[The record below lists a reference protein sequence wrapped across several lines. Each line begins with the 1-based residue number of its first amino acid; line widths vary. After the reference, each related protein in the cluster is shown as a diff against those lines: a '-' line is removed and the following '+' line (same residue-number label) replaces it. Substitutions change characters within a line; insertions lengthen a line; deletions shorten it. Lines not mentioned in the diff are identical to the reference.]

1 MKMPPININELNDAW
16 QAAGNEVA
24 DLNAQLAAAALDEN
38 YDDKAYNDLVKKR
51 DQKRARRD
59 ALKQQ
64 TLDARAEAAN
74 NIQKKQPL
82 TPEETSLKGKFV
94 EDFVGMMKNDPKV
107 VNVVTSNTDPSGN
120 MIGLTI
126 PDDVQTAIH
135 QLKRQFDAL
144 EQYVNVEN
152 VSTPNG
158 SRVYQKLADIKPLAD
173 LDDETAKIGDN
184 DDPSLYLIK
193 YLIHRYAGITT
204 VTNTLL
210 ADTAENIL
218 AWLTNW
224 IAKKDVTTRNIKI
237 VAALVGLKKKH
248 AIAKFDDIKDMVNV
262 DLDPALVNGSSFL
275 TNQTGFAVLAKV
287 KDAEGRYLVQ
297 PVVTQPEL
305 KQIDGH
311 VIHVVANQALPNA
324 EDGAMP
330 FYFGDLKE
338 AVTLFDRQQM
348 SLLSTNIG
356 GGAFETDSTKIRVID
371 RFDVQLIDDE
381 AAVAGSFTAIADQ
394 VPASPKA

>member
-1 MKMPPININELNDAW
+1 MPNINELNDAW
-16 QAAGNEVA
+16 QEAGNQVA
-24 DLNAQLAAAALDEN
+24 DLNAKLATAALDEN
-38 YDDKAYNDLVKKR
+38 FDDKAYDSLVKER

-64 TLDARAEAAN
+64 VLDARAEAAN

-82 TPEETSLKGKFV
+82 TPEETSLKDKFV
-94 EDFVGMMKNDPKV
+94 KDFVGMMKNDPKI

-152 VSTPNG
+152 VSTPTG

-237 VAALVGLKKKH
+237 VATLVGLKKKRT
-248 AIAKFDDIKDMVNV
+248 IAKFDDIKDMVNV

>member
-1 MKMPPININELNDAW
+1 MKMPNINELNDAW
-16 QAAGNEVA
+16 QEAGNQVA
-24 DLNAQLAAAALDEN
+24 DLNAKLATAALDEN
-38 YDDKAYNDLVKKR
+38 FDDKAYDSLVKER

-64 TLDARAEAAN
+64 VLDARAEAAN

-82 TPEETSLKGKFV
+82 TPEETSLKDKFV
-94 EDFVGMMKNDPKV
+94 KDFVGMMKNDPKI

-152 VSTPNG
+152 VSTPTG

-237 VAALVGLKKKH
+237 VATLVGLKKKRT
-248 AIAKFDDIKDMVNV
+248 IAKFDDIKDMVNV

>member
-1 MKMPPININELNDAW
+1 MKMPNINELNDAW
-16 QAAGNEVA
+16 QEAGNQVA
-24 DLNAQLAAAALDEN
+24 DLNAKLATAALDEN
-38 YDDKAYNDLVKKR
+38 FDDKAYDSLVKER

-64 TLDARAEAAN
+64 VLDARAEAAN

-82 TPEETSLKGKFV
+82 TPEETSLKDKFV
-94 EDFVGMMKNDPKV
+94 KDFVGMMKNDPKI

-152 VSTPNG
+152 VSTPTG

-224 IAKKDVTTRNIKI
+224 ITKKDVTTRNIKI
-237 VAALVGLKKKH
+237 VATLVGLKKKRT
-248 AIAKFDDIKDMVNV
+248 IAKFDDIKDMVNV

>member
-1 MKMPPININELNDAW
+1 MPPININELNDAW
-16 QAAGNEVA
+16 QEAGNQVA

-74 NIQKKQPL
+74 NIKKKQPL
-82 TPEETSLKGKFV
+82 TPEETSLKDKFV
-94 EDFVGMMKNDPKV
+94 KDFVGMMKNDPKI
-107 VNVVTSNTDPSGN
+107 VNEVTSSVDPSGN
-120 MIGLTI
+120 MVGLTI

-135 QLKRQFDAL
+135 QFKRQFDAL

-152 VSTPNG
+152 VTTPSG
-158 SRVYQKLADIKPLAD
+158 SRVYEKLSDIKPLAD

-204 VTNTLL
+204 ITNTLL

-237 VAALVGLKKKH
+237 VAALVDLKNKRS
-248 AIAKFDDIKDMVNV
+248 IAKFDDIKDMVNV
-262 DLDPALVNGSSFL
+262 DLDPALISGSSFL

-297 PVVTQPEL
+297 PVVTQPDL

-311 VIHVVANQALPNA
+311 VIHVVANKALPNA
-324 EDGAMP
+324 EDGTMP

>member
-1 MKMPPININELNDAW
+1 MPPININELNDAW

-82 TPEETSLKGKFV
+82 THEETSLKGKFV
-94 EDFVGMMKNDPKV
+94 NDFVGMMKNDPKV

-152 VSTPNG
+152 VSTPTG

-237 VAALVGLKKKH
+237 VATLVGLKKKRT
-248 AIAKFDDIKDMVNV
+248 IAKFDDIKDMVNV